1 MKVYKF
7 VITMLAVGLSLSSV
21 AATAAGETK
30 LDTYSPPPPLLSS
43 IALNQI
49 VEQGFLP
56 QLDYFFD
63 KLLKEKKDIVLDGTK
78 AFNGQ
83 DKFLPGKIAIG
94 FSYLLINTPRTD
106 PKFKH
111 YLEGFRQIADM
122 TVDDDNETWGIYYY
136 VSALNKLRKAGL
148 LEEAVSPATLARLKQ
163 KLDWRTFVAQPEFTL
178 IKLPTNYYGVAF
190 SIARLRYLLGWEDA
204 QASKTLLEKMVHHY
218 QTYSGEFG
226 FSDETDGDG
235 RFDRYSILLIGEICQ
250 RFIETDM
257 EVTPQLKKW
266 LRNSVNVILPRLN
279 PWGNGFEFGRSIGAY
294 GDTSFLEVL
303 SAAAKL
309 GVLNK
314 EEREMAY
321 AFAVRSAAKYQEF
334 WFDQETH
341 SVNLWDK
348 GRRTDAYRGKY
359 RILGENLSLLHQE
372 IYTNNIWNSIG
383 FKGKTP
389 SANFVP
395 WLTKQPRFTLTWF
408 AKGEYDRALLTFR
421 DGFRIVS
428 LPMVNGGVSQ
438 HMNNPYSPI
447 PFSNNM
453 VQGSADA
460 GFPQL
465 IPRFTLA
472 DGSQLIPV
480 SFIKDIKTEQK
491 GSALTLSYRMDELD
505 KLGERTPVKDARLK
519 VETTYTLDSG
529 VITRNDRY
537 TPQGSLD
544 GVKIA
549 FEFAGFSEDA
559 VADGNTIRFG
569 KGDAQSIEVSGLDR
583 CKVESVAG
591 NEVYRSPMRAMNTRV
606 TCESG
611 PTTLNKPFTIA
622 WTLRYH

>member
-1 MKVYKF
+1 M
-7 VITMLAVGLSLSSV
+7 
-21 AATAAGETK
+21 
-30 LDTYSPPPPLLSS
+30 
-43 IALNQI
+43 
-49 VEQGFLP
+49 P

-122 TVDDDNETWGIYYY
+122 TVDDTNETWGIYYY

-163 KLDWRTFVAQPEFTL
+163 KLDWRSFVKQPEFTL
-178 IKLPTNYYGVAF
+178 INLPTNYYGVAF

-204 QASKTLLEKMVHHY
+204 QASKVLLDKMVNHY

-226 FSDETDGDG
+226 FSDETDGEG

-257 EVTPQLKKW
+257 QVTPQLKKW

-279 PWGNGFEFGRSIGAY
+279 PWGDGFEFGRSIGAY

-309 GVLNK
+309 GVLSK

-334 WFDQETH
+334 WFDQETR

-348 GRRTDAYRGKY
+348 GRRTDGYRGKY

-383 FKGKTP
+383 FKGHAP
-389 SANFVP
+389 SPNFIA
-395 WLTKQPRFTLTWF
+395 WLQKQPRFTVTWF

-421 DGFRIVS
+421 DGQRVIS
-428 LPMVNGGVSQ
+428 LPLVNGGSSQ
-438 HMNNPYSPI
+438 HANNPYFPI
-447 PFSNNM
+447 PFSNDL
-453 VQGSADA
+453 VQGGADS

-472 DGSQLIPV
+472 DGSQIIPT
-480 SFIKDIKTEQK
+480 SFIKSIKTEQK

-505 KLGERTPVKDARLK
+505 KIGTKAPVKDARLK
-519 VETTYTLDSG
+519 AETTYTLDSG
-529 VITRNDRY
+529 VITRTDRY
-537 TPQGSLD
+537 TPQAPLQ
-544 GVKIA
+544 GVKIS
-549 FEFAGFSEDA
+549 FEFASFSEDA
-559 VADGNTIRFG
+559 VIEGNKIRFG
-569 KGDAQSIEVSGLDR
+569 KGVAQSLEMNGLQRCQIDR
-583 CKVESVAG
+583 VAG
-591 NEVYRSPMRAMNTRV
+591 IEVYRTPMRAMNTRV

-611 PTTLNKPFTIA
+611 PATLDQPFTIG
-622 WTLRYH
+622 WTLRYR